1 MDFSWNRVGLI
12 LVAAAALL
20 ALWVWSKRSS
30 EVVEQAK
37 PSAGQVVE
45 QAKTPAGE
53 VAGSLSVDGVDLK
66 SSVQTALN
74 GLKTTLQGVT
84 DAVSAKAALVAAP
97 RTFSRRAQSRV
108 RLASPCNI
116 PRSASLDGA
125 SQARA
130 TLRPR
135 T

>member
-1 MDFSWNRVGLI
+1 MDFSWNCVGLI

-97 RTFSRRAQSRV
+97 RLFHAG
-108 RLASPCNI
+108 
-116 PRSASLDGA
+116 RSQECA
-125 SQARA
+125 
-130 TLRPR
+130 
-135 T
+135 

>member
-45 QAKTPAGE
+45 QAK
-53 VAGSLSVDGVDLK
+53 
-66 SSVQTALN
+66 N
-74 GLKTTLQGVT
+74 
-84 DAVSAKAALVAAP
+84 
-97 RTFSRRAQSRV
+97 SR
-108 RLASPCNI
+108 
-116 PRSASLDGA
+116 G
-125 SQARA
+125 
-130 TLRPR
+130 
-135 T
+135 